1 MFQEIKIVNNPTA
14 KLDNLS
20 VKRFYILRKDA
31 LLKNPSTENVNIKNS
46 SSISIRLLKK
56 VKSTIKILEI

>member
-20 VKRFYILRKDA
+20 VKRFCILRKDA
-31 LLKNPSTENVNIKNS
+31 LLKNPSTENVHIKNS
-46 SSISIRLLKK
+46 SSIRLVKK
-56 VKSTIKILEI
+56 VKTKEHH